1 MGHRRLPLLLAFC
14 LGAASCSPALL
25 PARSVNTLAQGDALE
40 LSTARQVNA
49 VARKAWT
56 PEALAYADNGTLWA
70 SDSRNHR
77 ILNISPTGTVEV
89 LTGAETAGAENGTF
103 QEARFD
109 TPRGL
114 FWDGSI
120 LWVADTGN
128 QSIRKID
135 MATQSVSTA
144 KVPPQ
149 LQTPVALAK
158 VQSDLWIAEAS
169 GLLWRWNPQRPRTLE
184 KVADLGAH
192 RVIRQLVPGNAGQL
206 YILDNLGVWQLDPDQ
221 TPPILTPAIS
231 YRENAPRLAGI
242 WPLDRALIFSSPFEA
257 KPLQTL
263 DLEQP
268 TGPLKPLN
276 VDTSALD
283 PGLRYTGLL
292 TGNTQGDLI
301 LADVGSQA
309 LYQLK
314 ADATGTYQASVLA
327 KSGTQGFGERQDKED
342 LSLPHG
348 VLYLPEKKVVWAA
361 DYFHSRILEID
372 AQGKA
377 RPLFE
382 NHDPPLS
389 FPTSLIRHRDGSIYI
404 SASGSQ
410 KIFRY
415 HNEQLKV
422 FAGSGERGL
431 KDGPADKAHFW
442 LPWGMAF
449 DPEDNLYVAD
459 HGNHAIRRITP
470 AGEVSTVAGNGRPGL
485 VNGKG
490 AAVRFHHPVDVLF
503 YGNQLLISDSWN
515 HQIRSLNPRTG
526 QVNTY
531 AGREE
536 PGLQEGSRTKAR
548 FYCPSGLSEG
558 PDGRLLIADTWN
570 HRIRQMSRQG
580 QISTLA
586 GEGRY
591 YNWNSG
597 TQDGIFG
604 RFHQP
609 RDMSYDAQNQ
619 RIYVADTAN
628 NSIRVIIP

>member
-1 MGHRRLPLLLAFC
+1 MRRKRLYLLASLC
-14 LGAASCSPALL
+14 LSAAACSPALL

-40 LSTARQVNA
+40 LSTARRVNT

-56 PEALAYADNGTLWA
+56 PEALAYAEDGSLWV

-77 ILNISPTGTVEV
+77 ILSVAPTGTLEV
-89 LTGAETAGAENGTF
+89 LAGAETAGAENGTL
-103 QEARFD
+103 QKARFD

-135 MATQSVSTA
+135 MATQTVSTA

-149 LQTPVALAK
+149 LKTPVALAK
-158 VQSDLWIAEAS
+158 INGDLWIAEAS
-169 GLLWRWNPQRPRTLE
+169 GLLWRWNPAHPKTLE
-184 KVADLGAH
+184 KIADLGSH
-192 RVIRQLVPGNAGQL
+192 RIIRQLVPTASGQL
-206 YILDNLGVWQLDPDQ
+206 YLLDNLGVWQLDPTQ
-221 TPPILTPAIS
+221 NSPVLTPGTP

-242 WPLDRALIFSSPFEA
+242 WPYEQTLILSSPFENA
-257 KPLQTL
+257 LLQTL

-268 TGPLKPLN
+268 SEPLNPLKM
-276 VDTSALD
+276 DTSALA
-283 PGLRYTGLL
+283 PGFRYPGLL
-292 TGNTQGDLI
+292 TGNTRGDLI
-301 LADVGSQA
+301 VADVGSQA
-309 LYQLK
+309 LYQLRK
-314 ADATGTYQASVLA
+314 NPTGSYEASVLA
-327 KSGTQGFGERQDKED
+327 QSGTQGFGERQDKED

-377 RPLFE
+377 QPLFE
-382 NHDPPLS
+382 DHDPPLS
-389 FPTSLIRHRDGSIYI
+389 FPAGLIRHRDGSIYI
-404 SASGSQ
+404 SASGSHQ
-410 KIFRY
+410 IFRY
-415 HNEQLKV
+415 HQGQLQV

-431 KDGPADKAHFW
+431 QDGSASEASFW
-442 LPWGMAF
+442 LPWGLAF
-449 DPEDNLYVAD
+449 DHEDNLYVAD

-470 AGEVSTVAGNGRPGL
+470 EGQVSTVAGNGRPGL

-490 AAVRFHHPVDVLF
+490 KTAQFHHPVDVLF

-515 HQIRSLNPRTG
+515 HQIRSLNPTTSE
-526 QVNTY
+526 VITY

-597 TQDGIFG
+597 TQDGLFA

-609 RDMSYDAQNQ
+609 RDMSYDAINQ

-628 NSIRVIIP
+628 NSIRVIVP